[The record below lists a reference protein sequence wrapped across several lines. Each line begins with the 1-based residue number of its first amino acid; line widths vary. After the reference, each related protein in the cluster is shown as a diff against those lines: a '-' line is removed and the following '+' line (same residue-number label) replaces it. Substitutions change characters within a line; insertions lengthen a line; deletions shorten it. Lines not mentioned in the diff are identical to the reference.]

1 MDNVGCPQ
9 TTPVLAPP
17 PLAFCAG
24 AAAAAAAA
32 ADAEKEEGEDEAAA
46 EEEAEAVEA
55 ATGKRGAAEA
65 VLLGGCWRIGAL
77 LGGADMMTV
86 GADWIDGGGARY

>member
-24 AAAAAAAA
+24 AAAAAAA

>member
-32 ADAEKEEGEDEAAA
+32 DAEKEEGEDEAAA
-46 EEEAEAVEA
+46 EEEETEAVEA

>member
-1 MDNVGCPQ
+1 M
-9 TTPVLAPP
+9 AP

-32 ADAEKEEGEDEAAA
+32 ADAEKEEEEEEAAA
-46 EEEAEAVEA
+46 EGAEAEEAEA

-65 VLLGGCWRIGAL
+65 VLLGGCWRMGTL

-86 GADWIDGGGARY
+86 GADWIVGGGARY